1 MKLATIGKNLDRAVV
16 DKKSVLETTCKDC
29 RDYKD

>member
-16 DKKSVLETTCKDC
+16 DKKSVLETSCNCCKE
-29 RDYKD
+29 